1 MERIKIND
9 ATLVGEWSEVTGLSL
24 EKITKRTEDEST
36 TLDGLIIKGYEMKWS
51 GVNENG
57 ERYDRNAFD
66 DFINDYFVGH
76 GLNMPVT
83 MQHCND
89 ADSLIGR
96 VLYLET
102 NSVGFYFVIY
112 VPRALPVYET
122 VKALVSE
129 GILQGLSK
137 EGWATAYHWDKDDVL
152 VIDKMDML
160 GVSLVTTPANRLKIE
175 SAGEIKNA
183 LRAKLQSAED
193 KSLFDQLFS

>member
-9 ATLVGEWSEVTGLSL
+9 ATLIGEWSEVTGLSL
-24 EKITKRTEDEST
+24 EKITKRAEDEAT

-57 ERYDRNAFD
+57 ERYDRKAFD
-66 DFINDYFVGH
+66 DFITNYFVGH

-83 MQHCND
+83 MQHSND
-89 ADSLIGR
+89 ASSLIGR

-112 VPRALPVYET
+112 IPRALPVYET
-122 VKALVSE
+122 VKALVAE

-137 EGWATAYHWDKDDVL
+137 EGWATEYHWDKDDVL
-152 VIDKMDML
+152 IIDKMDLL

-183 LRAKLQSAED
+183 LRAKLQSVED

>member
-9 ATLVGEWSEVTGLSL
+9 ATLIGEWSEVTGLSL
-24 EKITKRTEDEST
+24 EKITKRAEDEAT

-57 ERYDRNAFD
+57 ERYDRKAFD

-83 MQHCND
+83 MQHSND
-89 ADSLIGR
+89 ASSLIGR

-122 VKALVSE
+122 VKALVAE

-137 EGWATAYHWDKDDVL
+137 EGWATDYHWDKDEVL
-152 VIDKMDML
+152 VVDKMDLL
-160 GVSLVTTPANRLKIE
+160 GVSLVTTQANRLKIE

>member
-9 ATLVGEWSEVTGLSL
+9 ATLIGEWSEVTGLSL
-24 EKITKRTEDEST
+24 EKITKRAEDEAT

-57 ERYDRNAFD
+57 ERYDRKAFD
-66 DFINDYFVGH
+66 DFITNYFVGH

-83 MQHCND
+83 MQHSSD
-89 ADSLIGR
+89 AGSLIGR

-152 VIDKMDML
+152 VIDKMDLL

>member
-9 ATLVGEWSEVTGLSL
+9 ATLIGEWSEVTGLSL
-24 EKITKRTEDEST
+24 EKITKRAEDEST

-57 ERYDRNAFD
+57 ERYDRKAFD

-83 MQHCND
+83 MQHCSD
-89 ADSLIGR
+89 ASSLIGR

-122 VKALVSE
+122 VKALVAE

-137 EGWATAYHWDKDDVL
+137 EGWATEYHWDKDDVL
-152 VIDKMDML
+152 VIDKMDLL